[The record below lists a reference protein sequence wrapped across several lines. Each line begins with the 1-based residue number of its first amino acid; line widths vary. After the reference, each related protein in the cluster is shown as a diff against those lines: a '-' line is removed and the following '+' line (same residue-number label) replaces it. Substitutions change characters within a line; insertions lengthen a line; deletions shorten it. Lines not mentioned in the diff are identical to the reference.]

1 VVASGSGKET
11 AEDDEAG
18 DDRGFEQHDAKV
30 RPVHPAAVYRRP
42 LDDFPTNSSREID
55 TGVMLIWP
63 VVDCAVLRRGHPEP
77 SASR

>member
-1 VVASGSGKET
+1 VVASRSGKET

-18 DDRGFEQHDAKV
+18 DDRGFEQNNLQVCA
-30 RPVHPAAVYRRP
+30 VHGAAVYRRAP
-42 LDDFPTNSSREID
+42 YDFLMDTSRGLD

-63 VVDCAVLRRGHPEP
+63 VVDFTVLRRGHPEP